1 MKETIAQLLEQR
13 KIEILPRGDFIPAA
27 VLVPL
32 FLDRGHCHLLF
43 TQRSMEVRD
52 HKGQISFPGGRWEES
67 DVDLRRTALRETEE
81 ELGIAPSS
89 VEILGELGQ
98 LVTPTG
104 YHITPYVGI
113 IPHPY
118 AYQLNPT
125 EIAGIIEVPLEHLL
139 EPQNLRLE
147 RGEFFNS
154 LTEMPYFQF
163 KQHVIWGATGRI
175 TRELTELILEERRR
189 RGPN

>member
-1 MKETIAQLLEQR
+1 MRETIAHILRQR
-13 KIEILPRGDFIPAA
+13 KKEPVPLNDLTPAA

-32 FLDRGHCHLLF
+32 FLQNGQYQILF

-52 HKGQISFPGGRWEES
+52 HKGQIAFPGGMWES
-67 DVDLRRTALRETEE
+67 CDNDLKATALRETEE
-81 ELGIAPSS
+81 ELGIRPEG
-89 VEILGELGQ
+89 VEVLGELNE

-104 YHITPYVGI
+104 YHITPFVGV

-118 AYQLNPT
+118 EYRLNRQ

-147 RGEFFNS
+147 RGEFFNAQ
-154 LTEMPYFQF
+154 TEMPYFQY

-175 TRELTELILEERRR
+175 TRELVELILDFQRKRAS
-189 RGPN
+189 